1 MWSHFPF
8 NIYVEYES
16 KNFER
21 YFNVFSWKKQPFGKK
36 KRKCNNSN
44 NQRMSKVLKIDFVL
58 SDDEIQSICTDWDT
72 EIGNITQQ
80 HDDPAVLSLLN
91 HFYFESFSS
100 QII

>member
-1 MWSHFPF
+1 
-8 NIYVEYES
+8 
-16 KNFER
+16 
-21 YFNVFSWKKQPFGKK
+21 
-36 KRKCNNSN
+36 
-44 NQRMSKVLKIDFVL
+44 MSKVLKIDLVL